1 MNLIL
6 FLFFTKFSYEA
17 DSIKIIPKK
26 GMDLIV
32 AKGNIN
38 LNDGKT
44 FISGDSAIIFRSID
58 VDSGFIYSNVNIK
71 GEEIEISC
79 KKAKYNFLSE
89 EAEFFENVKIKGKEE
104 NIFANH
110 IKYFAKKN
118 FAVAK
123 GNILI
128 EKENL
133 KVFCNEAT
141 YDFKKKRGN
150 INLIEKVQIIS
161 DNREINLYGK
171 KIEVASDTLYF
182 TGDVRIEGQKE
193 SGKGDTLIYVEKEEV
208 AYLKG
213 NPVFY
218 FEKGNA
224 KGEEIELNFKDKKIE
239 KGKILKNSSLE
250 ILTEKE
256 EKVIINTYIIES
268 FFDEEGN
275 IKSLKGFDKVNGIIF
290 LNKIKNER

>member
-1 MNLIL
+1 MILLIL
-6 FLFFTKFSYEA
+6 LISKFSYEA

-44 FISGDSAIIFRSID
+44 FITGDSAIIFKSAQI
-58 VDSGFIYSNVNIK
+58 DSGLIYGNVIIK

-79 KKAKYNFLSE
+79 KRANYDFLNE
-89 EAEFFENVKIKGKEE
+89 EAEFFENVKVKGKEE
-104 NIFANH
+104 NISADH
-110 IKYFAKKN
+110 IKYFTKKN

-123 GNILI
+123 GKILI
-128 EKENL
+128 EKENM

-150 INLIEKVQIIS
+150 ISFIEKVKVIS
-161 DNREINLYGK
+161 DDKEINLYGK
-171 KIEVASDTLYF
+171 KIEVSPDTLYF
-182 TGDVRIEGQKE
+182 TGEVKIEGEKE
-193 SGKGDTLIYVEKEEV
+193 RGEGDTLIYVDRKEV

-224 KGEEIELNFKDKKIE
+224 KGEEIELQFKDKKLK
-239 KGKILKNSSLE
+239 KGRILKNSLLE

-256 EKVIINTYIIES
+256 EKLIINTYIIES
-268 FFDEEGN
+268 FFNEEGN
-275 IKSLKGFDKVNGIIF
+275 IEILKGFDKVEGVIF
-290 LNKIKNER
+290 LNRMKDER

>member
-6 FLFFTKFSYEA
+6 VLLITKFSYEA
-17 DSIKIIPKK
+17 DSIKIIPKM

-38 LNDGKT
+38 LSDGKT
-44 FISGDSAIIFRSID
+44 LITGDSALIFKSSD
-58 VDSGFIYSNVNIK
+58 VDSGFIYGNVNIK

-79 KKAKYNFLSE
+79 KRAKYNFLKE
-89 EAEFFENVKIKGKEE
+89 EAGFFENVKVKGKEE
-104 NIFANH
+104 VIFAEN
-110 IKYFAKKN
+110 IKYFSKEK

-128 EKENL
+128 EKGEI
-133 KVFCNEAT
+133 KIFCDEAN
-141 YDFKKKRGN
+141 YDFKRKKGI
-150 INLIEKVQIIS
+150 INFIEKIQIIS
-161 DNREINLYGK
+161 ENKIINLYGK
-171 KIEVASDTLYF
+171 KIEVVPDTLYLV
-182 TGDVRIEGQKE
+182 GNVKIETEKE
-193 SGKGDTLIYVEKEEV
+193 NAEGDTLIYLEKEEV

-213 NPVFY
+213 NPVLY

-224 KGEEIELNFKDKKIE
+224 RGEGIELKFKDKKIE

-268 FFDEEGN
+268 FFDEDGN
-275 IKSLKGFDKVNGIIF
+275 IKNLIGFDKVEGIIF
-290 LNKIKNER
+290 LNKIKNGR

>member
-6 FLFFTKFSYEA
+6 ILLVAKFSYEA
-17 DSIKIIPKK
+17 DSVKIIPKK
-26 GMDLIV
+26 GLDLIA

-44 FISGDSAIIFRSID
+44 FITGDSALIFKSSDI
-58 VDSGFIYSNVNIK
+58 DSGFIYGNVSIK

-79 KKAKYNFLSE
+79 KKAKYNFLNE
-89 EAEFFENVKIKGKEE
+89 EAEFFENVRVKGKEE
-104 NIFANH
+104 SIFADH
-110 IKYFAKKN
+110 IKYFTKKN
-118 FAVAK
+118 FAVAR

-128 EKENL
+128 EKEDI
-133 KVFCNEAT
+133 KIFCKEAN

-150 INLIEKVQIIS
+150 INLIEKVQIVS
-161 DNREINLYGK
+161 GDKEINLYGN
-171 KIEVASDTLYF
+171 KIEVAPDTLYF
-182 TGDVRIEGQKE
+182 TGDVRIEGGKE

-224 KGEEIELNFKDKKIE
+224 KGEEIELKFKDRKIE
-239 KGKILKNSSLE
+239 KGKILKKSLLE

-275 IKSLKGFDKVNGIIF
+275 IKNLKGFDKVEGIIF
-290 LNKIKNER
+290 LNKIKK

>member
-6 FLFFTKFSYEA
+6 ILLLTKFSYEA
-17 DSIKIIPKK
+17 DSIKIVPKK
-26 GMDLIV
+26 GMYLIV

-44 FISGDSAIIFRSID
+44 FINGDSAIIYRSVDI
-58 VDSGFIYSNVNIK
+58 DSGFIYGNVNIK

-89 EAEFFENVKIKGKEE
+89 EAEFFENVKVKGKEE
-104 NIFANH
+104 TIFANH
-110 IKYFAKKN
+110 IKYFTKKN
-118 FAVAK
+118 FAVARK
-123 GNILI
+123 NILI

-133 KVFCNEAT
+133 KLFCDEAT

-161 DNREINLYGK
+161 EDKEINLFGK
-171 KIEVASDTLYF
+171 KIEVAPDTLYF
-182 TGDVRIEGQKE
+182 IGDVKIESEKE
-193 SGKGDTLIYVEKEEV
+193 KGKGDTLIYIEKEEI

-213 NPVFY
+213 NPIFY

-224 KGEEIELNFKDKKIE
+224 KGDEIELKFKNRKVE
-239 KGKILKNSSLE
+239 KGRILKNSFLE
-250 ILTEKE
+250 VLTEKE
-256 EKVIINTYIIES
+256 EKVIINTHIIES

-275 IKSLKGFDKVNGIIF
+275 IKSLKGFDKVEGFIF
-290 LNKIKNER
+290 LNRIKNER

>member
-1 MNLIL
+1 MSLFLIL
-6 FLFFTKFSYEA
+6 LLLKFSYEA

-44 FISGDSAIIFRSID
+44 FITADSAIIFRTVDI
-58 VDSGFIYSNVNIK
+58 DSGFIYGNVNIK

-79 KKAKYNFLSE
+79 KKAKYNFLKE
-89 EAEFFENVKIKGKEE
+89 EAEFFENVKVKGKEE
-104 NIFANH
+104 IIFADH

-118 FAVAK
+118 FAVATGK
-123 GNILI
+123 ILI
-128 EKENL
+128 EKDKI
-133 KVFCNEAT
+133 KVFCNKAS
-141 YDFKKKRGN
+141 YDFRKKRGD
-150 INLIEKVQIIS
+150 ITLIEKVQIIS
-161 DNREINLYGK
+161 DDKEINLYGK
-171 KIEVASDTLYF
+171 KIEFLSDTLYF
-182 TGDVRIEGQKE
+182 IGDVRIEGEKE
-193 SGKGDTLIYVEKEEV
+193 SGKGDTLIYIEKSEI

-218 FEKGNA
+218 FEKGSA
-224 KGEEIELNFKDKKIE
+224 KGEEIELEFKDKRLE
-239 KGKILKNSSLE
+239 KVKVLKNSSLQ

-268 FFDEEGN
+268 FFNEEGE
-275 IKSLKGFDKVNGIIF
+275 IKILKGFDRVEGIIF
-290 LNKIKNER
+290 LNKIKDER